1 MEQVGQKGS
10 NVQITY
16 KNAPQI
22 YLWKICRSSIT
33 T

>member
-22 YLWKICRSSIT
+22 CLWEICRS
-33 T
+33 

>member
-22 YLWKICRSSIT
+22 CLWKVCR
-33 T
+33 

>member
-1 MEQVGQKGS
+1 MEEVGQNGR

-22 YLWKICRSSIT
+22 CLWKVCR
-33 T
+33 